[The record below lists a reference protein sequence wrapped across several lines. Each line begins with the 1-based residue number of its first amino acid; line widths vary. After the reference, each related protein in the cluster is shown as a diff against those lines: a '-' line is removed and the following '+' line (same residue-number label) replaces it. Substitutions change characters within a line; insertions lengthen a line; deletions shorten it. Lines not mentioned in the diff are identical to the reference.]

1 MISASQKSAVDSILP
16 WRVADEQRESPNLRR
31 FAARKLCVRSR
42 HRTFGAIPGTKTV
55 AINGAITP
63 GGPAIGAQNQQKI
76 NEVKAGL
83 NWRFAPNLW

>member
-1 MISASQKSAVDSILP
+1 VWQTSNANH
-16 WRVADEQRESPNLRR
+16 PNLD
-31 FAARKLCVRSR
+31 F
-42 HRTFGAIPGTKTV
+42 GTKTV

-83 NWRFAPNLW
+83 NWRFAPNLG